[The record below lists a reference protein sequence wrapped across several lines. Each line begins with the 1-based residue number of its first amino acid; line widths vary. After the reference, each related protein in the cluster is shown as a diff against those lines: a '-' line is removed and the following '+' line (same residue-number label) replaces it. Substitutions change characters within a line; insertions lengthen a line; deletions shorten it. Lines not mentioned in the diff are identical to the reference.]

1 MILGFYRVH
10 LLLNSDDNK
19 NMSDK
24 EKKSSRKNSGL
35 GLAIWILAFL
45 ILIIIFLVKSEDI
58 KNNLQKT
65 RFFER
70 LFGKTPSFL
79 AQNKS
84 EELEKSQNENSE
96 PIIDLNKLKKSD
108 NEEKTISENQE
119 NKNNF
124 INQKNSADEEIQNS
138 EIKADEKKS
147 EEKSDIEN
155 KIQKA
160 EEASQ
165 KDEKLKTQAE
175 ISEKNSEKIEQKEPE
190 SESETKLAQE
200 KPLKSETKETAKTVA
215 ENQKTATV
223 AAKICFVA
231 IDSDG
236 IVIRKEV
243 SRQVAKDSP
252 LTASINSLLAG
263 PTAAETKAGCR
274 TLIPAGTKLYSAV
287 VKNGVA
293 ALNFSEE
300 IKFNPNGVEGY
311 LGQFMQI
318 VYTATNFSTVQSV
331 QILIEG
337 QKIDFLDDLPY
348 FRIGVPL
355 SKASFR

>member
-1 MILGFYRVH
+1 
-10 LLLNSDDNK
+10 
-19 NMSDK
+19 MSDK
-24 EKKSSRKNSGL
+24 EKKSNRKNSGL

-79 AQNKS
+79 TQNKPA
-84 EELEKSQNENSE
+84 EPEKMQNSDSE
-96 PIIDLNKLKKSD
+96 PKIDLNDVKSD
-108 NEEKTISENQE
+108 NEKKSVSENQDDK
-119 NKNNF
+119 KNNLA
-124 INQKNSADEEIQNS
+124 NQKKSEAEEIQIFQDKSDNKS
-138 EIKADEKKS
+138 LDEKSGGENKSQKIEEIKNE
-147 EEKSDIEN
+147 
-155 KIQKA
+155 
-160 EEASQ
+160 
-165 KDEKLKTQAE
+165 DEKLKPQAE
-175 ISEKNSEKIEQKEPE
+175 LGEKNIETIEKKTSEKEK
-190 SESETKLAQE
+190 ETKIPEE
-200 KPLKSETKETAKTVA
+200 KPLKSDSKETA
-215 ENQKTATV
+215 NQKPLTL

-263 PTAAETKAGCR
+263 PSAAEAKTGCR
-274 TLIPAGTKLYSAV
+274 SLIPSGTKLYSAL

-293 ALNFSEE
+293 TLDFSEE

>member
-1 MILGFYRVH
+1 
-10 LLLNSDDNK
+10 
-19 NMSDK
+19 MSDK
-24 EKKSSRKNSGL
+24 EKKSNRKNSGL

-79 AQNKS
+79 TQNKLT
-84 EELEKSQNENSE
+84 EPEKMQNSDSE
-96 PIIDLNKLKKSD
+96 PKIDLNDVKSD
-108 NEEKTISENQE
+108 NEKKSVSENQDDK
-119 NKNNF
+119 KNNLA
-124 INQKNSADEEIQNS
+124 NQKKSEAEEIQIFQDKSDNKS
-138 EIKADEKKS
+138 LDEKSGGENKSQKIEEIKNE
-147 EEKSDIEN
+147 
-155 KIQKA
+155 
-160 EEASQ
+160 
-165 KDEKLKTQAE
+165 DEKLKPQAE
-175 ISEKNSEKIEQKEPE
+175 LGEKNIGTIEKKTSENEK
-190 SESETKLAQE
+190 ETKIPEE
-200 KPLKSETKETAKTVA
+200 KPLKSDSKETVKNIS
-215 ENQKTATV
+215 ENQKPLTLAV
-223 AAKICFVA
+223 KICFVA

-263 PTAAETKAGCR
+263 PSAAEAKTGCR
-274 TLIPAGTKLYSAV
+274 SLIPSGTKLYSAV

-293 ALNFSEE
+293 TLDFSEE

>member
-1 MILGFYRVH
+1 
-10 LLLNSDDNK
+10 
-19 NMSDK
+19 MSDK

-84 EELEKSQNENSE
+84 EELEKSQNNDSE
-96 PIIDLNKLKKSD
+96 PIIDLNDLKKSD
-108 NEEKTISENQE
+108 NDRKQISENQDD
-119 NKNNF
+119 KDNF
-124 INQKNSADEEIQNS
+124 INQKNSAAEEIQNS
-138 EIKADEKKS
+138 EIESGSKKS
-147 EEKSDIEN
+147 KEKSDVGT
-155 KIQKA
+155 KIPKT
-160 EEASQ
+160 EEI
-165 KDEKLKTQAE
+165 KREDEKVFPE
-175 ISEKNSEKIEQKEPE
+175 ISEKNAEATEKKISSSEKEPKIAE
-190 SESETKLAQE
+190 E
-200 KPLKSETKETAKTVA
+200 KPLKSETKETAKTFA
-215 ENQKTATV
+215 ENQKPATV

-252 LTASINSLLAG
+252 LTVSINSLLAG

-293 ALNFSEE
+293 TLDFSEE